1 MIAFWLALMITIYL
15 CFKIWNFTMKLFHL
29 LGFTKELVFGLSAS
43 VTRLNL
49 FFVYFLDGSHFFK
62 VQLFSYYKL
71 LFIVTE
77 FAHLL
82 RMFSSF
88 YPRFLNLLIR
98 SNDIPLVLTSINQEI
113 FFDQSQFVSVV
124 FLVFSIVF
132 SCCLC
137 ILRNT
142 AVFGFITCVRFCTE
156 IIIA

>member
-1 MIAFWLALMITIYL
+1 
-15 CFKIWNFTMKLFHL
+15 MKLFHL

-124 FLVFSIVF
+124 FLVFSVVF